1 MEMWIFFPFFLISRG
16 GFTATLREVETVKG
30 KEIKFNR
37 IV

>member
-1 MEMWIFFPFFLISRG
+1 MEMWFFFPFLNKQG